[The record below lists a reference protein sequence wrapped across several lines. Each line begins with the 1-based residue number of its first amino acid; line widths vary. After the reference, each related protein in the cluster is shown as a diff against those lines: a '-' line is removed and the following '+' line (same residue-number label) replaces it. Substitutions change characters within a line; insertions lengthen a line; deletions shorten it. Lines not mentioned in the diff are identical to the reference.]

1 MKLKTLTWAEITV
14 IVVCIGFMT
23 FAAVQ
28 RFLPVEEEVGFAV
41 ESIEAVETAITD
53 ETDEGHFVGGKLCLN
68 SATAQELEQLPGIGE
83 TLAARIIEYRE
94 ENGPFQE
101 LEELDNVYGIGES
114 IIEGISEY
122 LTLEEYNENSGG

>member
-1 MKLKTLTWAEITV
+1 MKLKTLTWAEITA

-68 SATAQELEQLPGIGE
+68 SATAQELEQL
-83 TLAARIIEYRE
+83 
-94 ENGPFQE
+94 
-101 LEELDNVYGIGES
+101 DNVYGIGES